1 MELDTTEV
9 AWTRME
15 EGSKA
20 DYQRLVALF
29 EGHAIPPLVDNLL
42 GMLDQLKGPNLGY
55 QVNRYEHSLQSAT
68 RAARANE
75 SDDLVVGA
83 LLHDVGDVFAPAN
96 HSEAAASLL
105 APYVDERTEWIVRHH
120 GVFQG
125 YYYFHHLGGDRDT
138 RDLYRDSPHYDAC
151 EAFCADY
158 DQNCFDPA
166 YDTLPIEEFE
176 PLVRDVFART
186 PRPRDAGN
194 APQR

>member
-1 MELDTTEV
+1 
-9 AWTRME
+9 ME

-20 DYQRLVALF
+20 DYERLVALF
-29 EGHAIPPLVDNLL
+29 DGHAVPRLVDNLL

-68 RAARANE
+68 RAARAGE

-125 YYYFHHLGGDRDT
+125 YYYFHHLGGDRDA
-138 RDLYRDSPHYDAC
+138 RDMYRDSPHYDAC

-166 YDTLPIEEFE
+166 YDTMPIEEFE

-186 PRPRDAGN
+186 PRPHVAGDRT
-194 APQR
+194 QS